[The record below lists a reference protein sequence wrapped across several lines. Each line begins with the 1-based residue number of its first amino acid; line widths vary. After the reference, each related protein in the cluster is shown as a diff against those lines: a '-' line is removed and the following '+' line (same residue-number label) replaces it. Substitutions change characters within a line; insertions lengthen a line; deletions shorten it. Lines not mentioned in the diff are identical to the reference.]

1 MRGLV
6 PLRDKPIGLVVPVV
20 IVIQISLVLCMEDP
34 VFTYVAEP
42 YHKPTYSIL
51 FSKILRPATLYSIVT
66 TFHQSTD
73 EPYMV
78 SLDEPGDMLS
88 GHTMIIASIACHSG
102 EVVAGSLDISSQ
114 TSTLTLRIPPNI
126 KNSSYTLRVQGVSTG
141 RSTLFEHISHL
152 VYSSNYLSITVQTSR
167 PIYSSGQLV
176 KFRLLILQTD
186 LLPYNDDL
194 DVFVLDPDGIIMRRW
209 ISIYTNNGVSSL
221 SFQLPNLAK
230 DGTWLIR
237 TSIQDQINQ
246 HRFQVQTYFT
256 PLFEVFVDLPK
267 YISESDTELS
277 AQVYAMF
284 STQKYIRGKGTL
296 VWSSRNYNTGRTSRV
311 DNGTSLDMSK
321 YKEISRSEKFIKEG
335 KNTFLLNFSEL
346 LKPVTPG
353 LELRLDVTVTE
364 LLSGESMTGFSS
376 SRVVNSQ
383 VVVEFVS
390 RRPLYWHAGKP
401 IQGHVF
407 SYSDGQPLSAVDLED
422 SQLTVHILLDGAVQE
437 DQTIL
442 VEREHDYSETENYMT
457 ELTDSARW
465 DMFVERGLVFY
476 DFSLPSCPSH
486 SPSIS
491 LQATFTRSP
500 SSDPITAVRTVY
512 TYANPG
518 TNQARSQEGNETRAG
533 SIVVW
538 TNPGEEIGVGDY
550 VVVHVRTEAVPDGF
564 TSVVLSKN
572 LVLRTEYHPPSPSP
586 LITSISVPVSPDMAP
601 VFTYV
606 VYAVTRAG
614 HIISDSVTVPVSG
627 FNRYEQTMALN
638 MGKDYRGLRV
648 EGIASG
654 DEGAFIGFH
663 AMRSASYLMQ
673 AGNELTL
680 SRVMQSYEDLD
691 TNLKFV
697 EKLEKNSRDGT
708 VASELF
714 YLTTQNQARDNS
726 SCSEDEEYCA
736 SEGCY
741 NKQKTCD
748 HIQDCVD
755 GTDEISCTSLLTDP
769 DDRYFYSVKRSSR
782 NFFTFDAEEGD
793 WGWREIRKN
802 DHEGIEFE
810 PLWSP
815 STGDDWYFTAFSV
828 SKTLGFSILNTPE
841 LFSSRRPVMAQLT
854 GVASCKRGEQV
865 SLRLSIHNMLHEQ
878 MLVEVVL
885 RGSSQYKFVHVEEN
899 GIVSSYGARL
909 SSGDHQILI
918 YLDPQSQERVDIPVA
933 PVIDQGHVKVTV
945 EVITQAGHV
954 ILHHDLTVLGEGMLI
969 NRHTSIFL
977 DLKSRAL
984 VLNYLDICVEETPL
998 VPYEIWR
1005 RYVYGS
1011 PGASIMLSSDL
1022 IGPIAEEPL
1031 SLPSLLNRHSK
1042 STDEVLF
1049 EFGAN
1054 IWTLHYLRLTNQLG
1068 GERKKTVLHFCG
1080 TLYAEIMRR
1089 YDHVQGGFKYWDH
1102 PKSEPSVWLTAW
1114 VLRLFKQASF
1124 TDWEYLFYVDNEV
1137 YSKSIQ
1143 QDPTPLTCHV
1153 LITLSE
1159 LYFLL
1164 SEHGVT
1170 RSLLA
1175 SSNAR
1180 SVLYLERQLHSL
1192 TSLYSIVLTTYS
1204 LFVMN
1209 SFEKAFA
1216 YARLL
1221 EKQRVNS
1228 EGLIYFADTPM
1239 PSPPTKIENQR
1250 PFIKARL
1257 YHANDSRAV
1266 ETTAWALMVVLMREG
1281 VTETSEK
1288 MVQWLTTMRMHQRAF
1303 VSSFDSMVALQ
1314 ALTEYAFR
1322 ARLLTLTNI
1331 HVTLETPSSGDV
1343 RHLLRLTN
1351 TSAEQPAIYEIDK
1364 VWGHV
1369 NIIARGQGH
1378 AIAGLDVSYGVD
1390 YEPLKDR
1397 GSEEVFELRVQEF
1410 YSPLRNKSAITLQSC
1425 FRYIKEPGTVSG
1437 SAVLEMDLP
1446 SGYHLL
1452 ESQAMQVISS
1462 QVHPTLRDVHT
1473 VPGKTIWYF
1482 QYIPS
1487 EWSCFNH
1494 TVRRWYPV
1502 ANLTLVRQALLY
1514 ESTARENFVQVLV
1527 NSTSLYLLNICEVC
1541 GSYQCP
1547 YCPYYNTG
1555 HSLDASHMSTWALSG
1570 VILLTYMFR
1579 KCDLIS

>member
-6 PLRDKPIGLVVPVV
+6 PLTDKPIGLVPVV

-42 YHKPTYSIL
+42 HHKPTYSIL

-88 GHTMIIASIACHSG
+88 GHTVIKASIACHSG

-126 KNSSYTLRVQGVSTG
+126 KNSSYSLRVQGVSTG

-152 VYSSNYLSITVQTSR
+152 VYSPNYLSITVQTSR

-176 KFRLLILQTD
+176 KFRVLILQTD

-237 TSIQDQINQ
+237 TSIQDQINE

-256 PLFEVFVDLPK
+256 PLFE
-267 YISESDTELS
+267 
-277 AQVYAMF
+277 
-284 STQKYIRGKGTL
+284 
-296 VWSSRNYNTGRTSRV
+296 
-311 DNGTSLDMSK
+311 
-321 YKEISRSEKFIKEG
+321 KEG
-335 KNTFLLNFSEL
+335 KNTVLLNFSEL
-346 LKPVTPG
+346 LEPVTPG

-401 IQGHVF
+401 IQGHVSV

-442 VEREHDYSETENYMT
+442 VKREHDYSETENYMT

-465 DMFVERGLVFY
+465 DMFVERVR
-476 DFSLPSCPSH
+476 
-486 SPSIS
+486 
-491 LQATFTRSP
+491 ATFTRSP
-500 SSDPITAVRTVY
+500 SSDPITTVRTVY

-518 TNQARSQEGNETRAG
+518 TNQDRSQEGNETRAG

-538 TNPGEEIGVGDY
+538 TNPGEEIGVEDY
-550 VVVHVRTEAVPDGF
+550 VVAHVKTEAVPDGF

-691 TNLKFV
+691 TNLKFI

-714 YLTTQNQARDNS
+714 YLTTQNQARDSIAAFHILNLGLFTNAEINQDS

-755 GTDEISCTSLLTDP
+755 GTDEISCTPLLTDP

-815 STGDDWYFTAFSV
+815 STGDAWYFTAFSV
-828 SKTLGFSILNTPE
+828 SKTLGFSILSTPE

-954 ILHHDLTVLGEGMLI
+954 ILHHDLTVLVSSEGHYVIDQGHVKVTVEVITQAGHVILHHDLTVLVSSEGHYVIDQGHVKVTVEVITQAGHVILHHDLTVLGEGMLI

-1011 PGASIMLSSDL
+1011 PGASIMLSRFNRYEVSIVFISMPVFTYVVYAVTRAGHIISDSDSVTVPVSGFNRYEDEEYCASEGCYNKQKTCDHIQDCVDGTDEISCTSL
-1022 IGPIAEEPL
+1022 LTDPDDRYFYSVKRSSRNFFTFDAEEGDWGWREIRK
-1031 SLPSLLNRHSK
+1031 NDH
-1042 STDEVLF
+1042 EGI
-1049 EFGAN
+1049 EF
-1054 IWTLHYLRLTNQLG
+1054 
-1068 GERKKTVLHFCG
+1068 
-1080 TLYAEIMRR
+1080 
-1089 YDHVQGGFKYWDH
+1089 
-1102 PKSEPSVWLTAW
+1102 
-1114 VLRLFKQASF
+1114 
-1124 TDWEYLFYVDNEV
+1124 
-1137 YSKSIQ
+1137 
-1143 QDPTPLTCHV
+1143 
-1153 LITLSE
+1153 
-1159 LYFLL
+1159 
-1164 SEHGVT
+1164 
-1170 RSLLA
+1170 
-1175 SSNAR
+1175 
-1180 SVLYLERQLHSL
+1180 
-1192 TSLYSIVLTTYS
+1192 
-1204 LFVMN
+1204 
-1209 SFEKAFA
+1209 
-1216 YARLL
+1216 
-1221 EKQRVNS
+1221 
-1228 EGLIYFADTPM
+1228 
-1239 PSPPTKIENQR
+1239 
-1250 PFIKARL
+1250 
-1257 YHANDSRAV
+1257 
-1266 ETTAWALMVVLMREG
+1266 
-1281 VTETSEK
+1281 
-1288 MVQWLTTMRMHQRAF
+1288 
-1303 VSSFDSMVALQ
+1303 
-1314 ALTEYAFR
+1314 
-1322 ARLLTLTNI
+1322 
-1331 HVTLETPSSGDV
+1331 
-1343 RHLLRLTN
+1343 
-1351 TSAEQPAIYEIDK
+1351 
-1364 VWGHV
+1364 
-1369 NIIARGQGH
+1369 
-1378 AIAGLDVSYGVD
+1378 
-1390 YEPLKDR
+1390 EPLW
-1397 GSEEVFELRVQEF
+1397 
-1410 YSPLRNKSAITLQSC
+1410 SPST
-1425 FRYIKEPGTVSG
+1425 G
-1437 SAVLEMDLP
+1437 D
-1446 SGYHLL
+1446 
-1452 ESQAMQVISS
+1452 
-1462 QVHPTLRDVHT
+1462 D
-1473 VPGKTIWYF
+1473 WYF
-1482 QYIPS
+1482 TAFS
-1487 EWSCFNH
+1487 VSK
-1494 TVRRWYPV
+1494 
-1502 ANLTLVRQALLY
+1502 TLGFSIL
-1514 ESTARENFVQVLV
+1514 STPELV
-1527 NSTSLYLLNICEVC
+1527 STSRYL
-1541 GSYQCP
+1541 
-1547 YCPYYNTG
+1547 
-1555 HSLDASHMSTWALSG
+1555 
-1570 VILLTYMFR
+1570 
-1579 KCDLIS
+1579 